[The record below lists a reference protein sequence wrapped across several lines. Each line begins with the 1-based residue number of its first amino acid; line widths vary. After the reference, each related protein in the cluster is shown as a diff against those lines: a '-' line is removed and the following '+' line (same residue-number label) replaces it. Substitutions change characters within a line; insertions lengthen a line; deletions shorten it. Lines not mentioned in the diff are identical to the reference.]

1 MLLSSIYDFHLEYL
15 KNILKIIKVIPI
27 HKKDSKLNCQIIA
40 FPVVSLLFNIDKTL
54 EKIMY
59 NKLYTFLKKRTYLIF
74 AIWFQTKA
82 VIKNALIYLTEL
94 IRKQLDDGNY
104 DCGIFD
110 DFRRTFDTVDHD
122 ILPKTL
128 KHYDIRGISNKWFT
142 SYLSNKNQFVS
153 LNGFNSALDNIV
165 CGVPQ
170 GSMLGPY
177 YCFKFI

>member
-1 MLLSSIYDFHLEYL
+1 MFKLSLFQLFPFCLILIKLLKKSCITDFIHSS
-15 KNILKIIKVIPI
+15 
-27 HKKDSKLNCQIIA
+27 
-40 FPVVSLLFNIDKTL
+40 
-54 EKIMY
+54 
-59 NKLYTFLKKRTYLIF
+59 KKRTYLIF

-82 VIKNALIYLTEL
+82 FIKNALIYLTEL
-94 IRKQLDDGNY
+94 IRKQLDDGNC

-122 ILPKTL
+122 ILPK
-128 KHYDIRGISNKWFT
+128 HYDIRGISNKWLT